1 MSRRRTAVLDDDD
14 DDDLV
19 MSDIKEVKDAQRA
32 GQGEDEDMEMLDAAA
47 AEEGASVKTPGK
59 ELASDPG
66 RDRGE
71 DGKMFMVAVEIPKQT
86 PFTKSVV
93 VPPKTKQLSMMN
105 FFKTPGT
112 PAGGSKIFTATGA
125 SGSGRK
131 GRAAPRG
138 TGAST
143 TSKHFSTSTAAS
155 KATSRTSSSA
165 PRGRKRS
172 GSESDSADED
182 YAPPAS
188 DDDVVSDHELPS
200 DAAASDVS
208 EPDLEALELGSDE
221 EELDDAPKPKYKSK
235 PKKAAAKPAKQ
246 TTLPNSLLL
255 PNAAQHK
262 TADNLPPIHDIGL
275 MFEDIVK
282 SLPQVQDLAEH
293 LGKRKLRVATM
304 CSGTE
309 SPLLALG
316 LISRAIKKIYGKNF
330 DVEHVFSCEI
340 EPFKQAYIERN
351 FQPPLLFRDVCELGD
366 DEATTAYGAKVPV
379 PGNVDVLIAGTSCV
393 DYSNLNNK
401 KLDLDAG
408 GESGRTFA
416 GMLDWVTK
424 TRPPVVIL
432 ENVCNGPWP
441 RMAEKFQAKGYSA
454 HFERLDTKHYYIPHT
469 RQRGYMMCLDVKASN
484 IPRMWGSAMKDLAR
498 PANCSLESFLLPGD
512 DPRIHQARQN
522 LIKSDRSAA
531 TKGRTV
537 DWTRCET
544 RHQKMRLEER
554 LGNKRPLTFWQEAGL
569 CKLPDFAWGD
579 WGLAQ
584 VERVLDLMDILFIKA
599 AKAGIDTSFKTQVW
613 NLSQNVDRNSSTGKP
628 GICPC
633 LTPTMIPYLTN
644 RGGPMVGLEALSMQG
659 LPINELLLTKETE
672 DQLADLAGNAMSTT
686 VVGTAILSALV
697 LAKKHLEQGEAVE
710 MDVDETVE
718 DISYR
723 VSGDEQLVESA
734 LDLFTTENVPLKEIL
749 DGAQRSRR
757 LCQCEGREQMTS
769 NKLNICLDCG
779 FPSCEKCGGRPE
791 HNYVPYAGIDS
802 RIVPSAFAKLLK
814 RALPM
819 RLKLGGIDGGGLEE
833 LRKRVSIQVNDKH
846 WAIWKTGV
854 TNALAGELRFR
865 SLKRQEMW
873 SATYE
878 APSAR
883 LELHLDPKQPEWRL
897 YAKPDETDPANA
909 PSRKLLA
916 QYFARMRVGKDAKNA
931 KGLVDGN
938 WEISL
943 PGTNA
948 FDVDIKGEGELV
960 PSWEAQLGLQ
970 EPQWAD
976 KKVWSKLKITVDEDD
991 RKKLDRDISGT
1002 YTLFDKCGTAS
1013 AALHKKDG
1021 EEGEDIAPL
1030 FFFLDPTRCGGPK
1043 DDPFVFSS
1051 YTKRYAIGEERPLVA
1066 KLDTAWR
1073 QSSSSQGKKVKCFV
1087 EGEWRPISSAKLV
1100 SPTLETVKD
1109 HEATFAMP
1117 ELPLKVEASNDS
1129 CRTAQAVL
1137 VVKVPLEG
1145 QAEKVWPEGYW
1156 GEVDKIHERGTYE
1169 CLAWLTERIKSLDQL
1184 SRWNDLALPEDHSN
1198 CERCAPSDPELKWV
1212 LVGKKV
1218 VPIEDAKQAGPYETA
1233 LKNRPSPF
1241 ITQLRLDE
1249 ATGMGH
1255 LRIGLNIA
1263 SLVHRALSR
1272 LPHENRDEKPILSW
1286 RMTTDYTPP
1295 LKLVLPRFKLTSN
1308 KKDKS
1313 AKQPP
1318 NFVIPLRPEQLR
1330 SLTWMLAQES
1340 DEAPPFIEEE
1350 IAEAELRHLGW
1361 KAEGKAERPLY
1372 VKGGVLADEVGY
1384 GKTAITLGLIDAS
1397 RNRVSKIQSPN
1408 VGCIPVK
1415 ATLIVVPPHLTNQW
1429 PSEITKFTGSKYR
1442 VIRIQSQLHLNQLSV
1457 NDIMRADI
1465 IVVACG
1471 LFKSD
1476 KYLANLA
1483 GFAGASS
1490 PPSGDGRRFNA
1501 WLKVALGKLRGHVD
1515 ELKDNGAE
1523 AVTELIDSARQR
1535 MKEEAEEAFIQGKR
1549 LKGAAYREAQESAQ
1563 SIGVKAAP
1571 GAAGKK
1577 KKPSPKRKREES
1589 DDDESMEAEF
1599 IEESSDGVVVKKG
1612 KKAGGA
1618 GASKA
1623 STRGVEAGDPWKLR
1637 SGTVK
1642 RDWKNMQAPPLDI
1655 FHFNRLVVDEYT
1667 YLKGQIHSGIT
1678 SLRSTYKWVLSGTPP
1693 LDDFADVKTISVF
1706 LGIHLGIDDGAAV
1719 KRENMKKIEKEKT
1732 AVEKFNS
1739 FREVRSPAWHE
1750 RRHAVAQIFLNQ
1762 FVRQNIAEIDEIPFE
1777 EHIVPIHLPAAER
1790 AIYLE
1795 LEHHLQALD
1804 MNIKKGKVKSG
1815 NDREKRLQESLGESA
1830 SAEEALLKRSSH
1842 FDLDITEKDQENA
1855 LRACEVIV
1863 RDRTKGLASLMDELR
1878 GKLKAQF
1885 DLQNSIGGLTAADE
1899 TFFGTYVRV
1908 TREKGVGDGDASRHM
1923 KGLIDVARGKTGATE
1938 VLKKSLEESGVT
1950 VNKYFWFNKDS
1961 STSTTSKSKGKS
1973 SAKKPKPKKRRKAR
1987 GDDSDEGDSDDLD
2000 DDASPTSDFPD
2011 EPLIPKTR
2019 DEKLQL
2025 LRDNTHNVKRLQKEM
2040 VGRVRSLRYFK
2051 LVRDLQQSILTHT
2064 QTHVSC
2070 PGCSRT
2076 NLPASDIAVLS
2087 SCGHMGCYDCLISSA
2102 QKEECISPGCEAAAR
2117 ILNVVK
2123 GDSLG
2128 VEDERDGVGRRWGI
2142 KLEKVVKLIKEELPV
2157 EEKVLVFVQFPDLMQ
2172 KVSEALDAHDVRH
2185 LQIKG
2190 TANSKS
2196 KALEAFQQSPA
2207 TGPKSERVLLLNV
2220 MDESASGA
2228 NLTNS
2233 NHAIFLSPLLTSS
2246 QYEYN
2251 ACETQAIGRVRR
2263 YGQMKTVHIWRFL
2276 TMNSIDVEIWEE
2288 RSARKVTGLE
2298 GYKI

>member
-1 MSRRRTAVLDDDD
+1 MS
-14 DDDLV
+14 
-19 MSDIKEVKDAQRA
+19 
-32 GQGEDEDMEMLDAAA
+32 
-47 AEEGASVKTPGK
+47 
-59 ELASDPG
+59 
-66 RDRGE
+66 
-71 DGKMFMVAVEIPKQT
+71 
-86 PFTKSVV
+86 
-93 VPPKTKQLSMMN
+93 
-105 FFKTPGT
+105 
-112 PAGGSKIFTATGA
+112 
-125 SGSGRK
+125 
-131 GRAAPRG
+131 
-138 TGAST
+138 
-143 TSKHFSTSTAAS
+143 SKHFPPASSAS
-155 KATSRTSSSA
+155 KATSASSY
-165 PRGRKRS
+165 RKKKKS
-172 GSESDSADED
+172 GSESDSADEEW
-182 YAPPAS
+182 APPA
-188 DDDVVSDHELPS
+188 DPVSDKEDHEIPA
-200 DAAASDVS
+200 DAVEELS
-208 EPDLEALELGSDE
+208 EPDLEALDIGSDE
-221 EELDDAPKPKYKSK
+221 EEIEDMPKSK
-235 PKKAAAKPAKQ
+235 SRSKATSKATKPMKQ
-246 TTLPNSLLL
+246 TTLPNQLKL
-255 PNAAQHK
+255 PNSEQHK
-262 TADNLPPIHDIGL
+262 TASDLPPLHDIGL

-316 LISRAIKKIYGKNF
+316 LISRAIKRIYGKTLE
-330 DVEHVFSCEI
+330 VEHVFSCEI

-351 FQPPLLFRDVCELGD
+351 FQPPILFRDVCELGEE
-366 DEATTAYGAKVPV
+366 EATTAYGAKVPV

-416 GMLDWVTK
+416 GMLSWVTK
-424 TRPPVVIL
+424 TRPPIVIL

-441 RMAEKFQAKGYSA
+441 RMQEKFEAKGYSA

-469 RQRGYMMCLDVKASN
+469 RQRGYMMCIDVKGSS

-498 PANCSLESFLLPGD
+498 PTNCSLEEFLLPGD
-512 DPRIHQARQN
+512 DPRIHHARQN

-584 VERVLDLMDILFIKA
+584 VERVLDLMDILFIKGA
-599 AKAGIDTSFKTQVW
+599 RAGIDTCFKTQVW

-659 LPINELLLTKETE
+659 LPIDELLLTKETE

-686 VVGTAILSALV
+686 VVGTAIIAALV
-697 LAKKHLEQGEAVE
+697 LSKKHLERGEA
-710 MDVDETVE
+710 MDLEADEHVE
-718 DISYR
+718 DISKR
-723 VSGDEQLVESA
+723 ISGDEQLIESA
-734 LDLFTTENVPLKEIL
+734 LDLFTTENMPLDKII

-779 FPSCEKCGGRPE
+779 FSSCEKCGGRPE
-791 HNYVPYAGIDS
+791 HNYVPYDGTDS
-802 RIVPSAFAKLLK
+802 RIVPAAYGKLLK

-819 RLKLGGIDGGGLEE
+819 RLKLGGIDEDALEE
-833 LRKRVSIQVNDKH
+833 LRKQVSIQVSDQH
-846 WAIWKTGV
+846 WKIWKNGIIR
-854 TNALAGELRFR
+854 ALAGELRFR
-865 SLKRQEMW
+865 NLKRQEMW

-916 QYFARMRVGKDAKNA
+916 QYFARMRIGKDVKNVQ
-931 KGLVDGN
+931 GLVSGN
-938 WEISL
+938 WEICL

-948 FDVDIKGEGELV
+948 FNVEIKGEGELV
-960 PSWEAQLGLQ
+960 PSWEAQLGLL

-976 KKVWSKLKITVDEDD
+976 KKVWSKLNISVDEDD
-991 RKKLDRDISGT
+991 KKKLDRDISGT

-1013 AALHKKDG
+1013 AALHKKD
-1021 EEGEDIAPL
+1021 EEDGDVAPL

-1051 YTKRYAIGEERPLVA
+1051 YTKRYAIGEERPVVA
-1066 KLDTAWR
+1066 RLDASWR
-1073 QSSSSQGKKVKCFV
+1073 QSSSSQAKKIKCFV
-1087 EGEWRPISSAKLV
+1087 EGEWRPLASAKLIP
-1100 SPTLETVKD
+1100 PTLEEMAESHKATYAMPGVSLNV
-1109 HEATFAMP
+1109 EATNDAC
-1117 ELPLKVEASNDS
+1117 EA
-1129 CRTAQAVL
+1129 AQAVL
-1137 VVKVPLEG
+1137 IVKVPLEG
-1145 QAEKVWPEGYW
+1145 QAEKVWPHDRWE
-1156 GEVDKIHERGTYE
+1156 EVDQIHERGTFE
-1169 CLAWLTERIKSLDQL
+1169 TLAWLTERIKSLDQL
-1184 SRWNDLALPEDHSN
+1184 SQWNELPLPEDHSN
-1198 CERCAPSDPELKWV
+1198 CERCAPKEPDLKWV
-1212 LVGKKV
+1212 LLGTKFT
-1218 VPIEDAKQAGPYETA
+1218 PIEDSKQAGPYETA

-1241 ITQLRLDE
+1241 VTHLKYDGT
-1249 ATGMGH
+1249 TGMGE
-1255 LRIGLNIA
+1255 LKIGLNIA

-1272 LPHENRDEKPILSW
+1272 LPHEGRDEKPILSW

-1295 LKLVLPRFKLTSN
+1295 LKLVLPRFELTSN
-1308 KKDKS
+1308 KKDTP
-1313 AKQPP
+1313 AVTPRGFII
-1318 NFVIPLRPEQLR
+1318 NLRPEQRR
-1330 SLTWMLAQES
+1330 SLTWMLAQE
-1340 DEAPPFIEEE
+1340 DDDAPPFIEEE

-1397 RNRVSKIQSPN
+1397 RERVSRIQAPEL
-1408 VGCIPVK
+1408 GCIPVK

-1429 PSEITKFTGSKYR
+1429 PSEVTKFTGSKYK
-1442 VIRIQSQLHLNQLSV
+1442 VLKISSQAHLNALTVSEV
-1457 NDIMRADI
+1457 MKADI
-1465 IVVACG
+1465 IVVACS

-1476 KYLANLA
+1476 RYLANLA
-1483 GFAGASS
+1483 AFAGAST

-1501 WLKVALGKLRGHVD
+1501 WLKVALEKLRTHVD
-1515 ELKDNGAE
+1515 ELKEHGAG
-1523 AVTELIDSARQR
+1523 AVLELIESARER
-1535 MKEEAEEAFIQGKR
+1535 MKQEAEEAFVQGKR
-1549 LKGAAYREAQESAQ
+1549 LKGAAYREAQESGQ
-1563 SIGVKAAP
+1563 PIGIKAAP
-1571 GAAGKK
+1571 GK
-1577 KKPSPKRKREES
+1577 KKPSPKRKREDS
-1589 DDDESMEAEF
+1589 DEDESMEDDF
-1599 IEESSDGVVVKKG
+1599 LDDSDDAPKKG
-1612 KKAGGA
+1612 KKKAGSSA
-1618 GASKA
+1618 AAKA
-1623 STRGVEAGDPWKLR
+1623 TTRGVETGDPWKLR
-1637 SGTVK
+1637 SNVVGK
-1642 RDWKNMQAPPLDI
+1642 DWKHMHAPPLDM
-1655 FHFNRLVVDEYT
+1655 FHFDRLVVDEYT

-1739 FREVRSPAWHE
+1739 FREVRTPAWHQ
-1750 RRHAVAQIFLNQ
+1750 RRHQVAQKFLDQ
-1762 FVRQNIAEIDEIPFE
+1762 FVRQNIAEIDEIPFK

-1804 MNIKKGKVKSG
+1804 MNIKKGKVKQG

-1878 GKLKAQF
+1878 QKLKAQF
-1885 DLQNSIGGLTAADE
+1885 DLQNTISGLSASEE
-1899 TFFGTYVRV
+1899 TFFQTYIRV
-1908 TREKGVGDGDASRHM
+1908 TREKGVGDGDASSHM
-1923 KGLIDVARGKTGATE
+1923 KWLIDIARGKSDATE
-1938 VLKKSLEESGVT
+1938 SLKRSLEESGVA
-1950 VNKYFWFNKDS
+1950 VDKFFFFNINS
-1961 STSTTSKSKGKS
+1961 SSSATTSKSKSKKS
-1973 SAKKPKPKKRRKAR
+1973 SAAKKPKPKKRRKAS
-1987 GDDSDEGDSDDLD
+1987 GVDSDDD
-2000 DDASPTSDFPD
+2000 SEAFDEEEPSDSLESD
-2011 EPLIPKTR
+2011 EPIIPKTR

-2051 LVRDLQQSILTHT
+2051 LVRDLQQDILT
-2064 QTHVSC
+2064 QAESHVSC
-2070 PGCSRT
+2070 PSCQRT
-2076 NLPASDIAVLS
+2076 NIPAEEIAVLS
-2087 SCGHMGCYDCLISSA
+2087 SCGHMGCHTCLMASA
-2102 QKEECISPGCEAAAR
+2102 QREECISPGCEAAAR

-2123 GDSLG
+2123 GDTLG
-2128 VEDERDGVGRRWGI
+2128 IEDKRDGIGRHYGI
-2142 KLEKVVKLIKEELPV
+2142 KLEKVITLIKERIPSHER
-2157 EEKVLVFVQFPDLMQ
+2157 VLVFVQFPDLMA
-2172 KVSEALDAHDVRH
+2172 KVSEALDAHGVKH

-2190 TANSKS
+2190 TASSKS
-2196 KALEAFQQSPA
+2196 RALEAFQQS
-2207 TGPKSERVLLLNV
+2207 TGTKGERVLLLNV

-2228 NLTNS
+2228 
-2233 NHAIFLSPLLTSS
+2233 
-2246 QYEYN
+2246 
-2251 ACETQAIGRVRR
+2251 
-2263 YGQMKTVHIWRFL
+2263 
-2276 TMNSIDVEIWEE
+2276 
-2288 RSARKVTGLE
+2288 
-2298 GYKI
+2298 